1 MQQQVAGYLKNEIA
15 EKENSREE
23 SELLT
28 SDGQF
33 PVHRQSRKA
42 NVDAV
47 DEGNHHQ
54 NEDERDDPSPQFADR
69 PRLNIG
75 WSQCRTGGHAHL
87 GASLTSTQNVA
98 RLPYLLV
105 EPRGLLTGD
114 CG

>member
-1 MQQQVAGYLKNEIA
+1 MERA

-28 SDGQF
+28 RDGQF

-69 PRLNIG
+69 HVSI
-75 WSQCRTGGHAHL
+75 SV
-87 GASLTSTQNVA
+87 GASAGLAAMRTSVRA
-98 RLPYLLV
+98 
-105 EPRGLLTGD
+105 
-114 CG
+114 